1 MTTKPILNIGILA
14 HVDAGKT
21 SLTEQ
26 ILFEAGTLKNKGDV
40 NKGTAVSDFLE
51 VEKQRGISVIA
62 SHITFDYKDI
72 KFNIIDTPGHA
83 DFISEVER
91 SLIAVDVVLMV
102 ISAADGVQA
111 QTKVLWKLIEK
122 LGLPRII
129 IINKIDRIGVSIEDV
144 MSSINTEL
152 KAQTVCIQTV
162 ESEGTDNVAIQ
173 LMRDSEGLMPTE
185 TIVESVANVN
195 DDLLDKYLQG
205 EEFSSEYL
213 FKAYNQGVNNMDLF
227 PVLFSV
233 AKTGLGIPYI
243 LDELISLFAN
253 QEQSDGELSAVV
265 FKLEHHKDYGK
276 LAYLRVF
283 DGSIKKKQLVYNKTR
298 DIEEKVNLIKAVFS
312 NKLMDTDM
320 AQSGEIVA
328 ITGFSETMVGDV
340 LGHGILPRTFDFD
353 NQAVLTVEV
362 KAVDDNDY
370 FKLSEALAILDI
382 EDPRLQF
389 SWYKDEREYH
399 IKINGWIQIQILEQI
414 LKDRFSLE
422 TKFESPQVIYKET
435 PSKAGFG
442 KGDYTMPKPC
452 WAVIKLKIEPA
463 ERGSGIIYS
472 SKVGVNDALL
482 RYQKEVERTIPR
494 ALEQG
499 IKGWEVTDLK
509 ITLET
514 AQDHVMHSRAGDFV
528 IVTPMAVMNGLQELG
543 TDLLEPIMA
552 FEINAPDDLLGQISG
567 DLHKMRAEFNQPMFD
582 GNDVRITGK
591 IPAATS
597 LEYPVQLASRSG
609 GKANIQMQFCCYK
622 KVDVELGN
630 IREYK
635 GISPLDRAKY
645 ILKVR
650 NAIQ

>member
-253 QEQSDGELSAVV
+253 EKQRDGELSAVV

-283 DGSIKKKQLVYNKTR
+283 DGS
-298 DIEEKVNLIKAVFS
+298 
-312 NKLMDTDM
+312 
-320 AQSGEIVA
+320 
-328 ITGFSETMVGDV
+328 
-340 LGHGILPRTFDFD
+340 
-353 NQAVLTVEV
+353 
-362 KAVDDNDY
+362 
-370 FKLSEALAILDI
+370 
-382 EDPRLQF
+382 
-389 SWYKDEREYH
+389 
-399 IKINGWIQIQILEQI
+399 
-414 LKDRFSLE
+414 
-422 TKFESPQVIYKET
+422 
-435 PSKAGFG
+435 
-442 KGDYTMPKPC
+442 
-452 WAVIKLKIEPA
+452 
-463 ERGSGIIYS
+463 
-472 SKVGVNDALL
+472 
-482 RYQKEVERTIPR
+482 
-494 ALEQG
+494 
-499 IKGWEVTDLK
+499 
-509 ITLET
+509 
-514 AQDHVMHSRAGDFV
+514 
-528 IVTPMAVMNGLQELG
+528 
-543 TDLLEPIMA
+543 
-552 FEINAPDDLLGQISG
+552 
-567 DLHKMRAEFNQPMFD
+567 
-582 GNDVRITGK
+582 
-591 IPAATS
+591 
-597 LEYPVQLASRSG
+597 
-609 GKANIQMQFCCYK
+609 
-622 KVDVELGN
+622 
-630 IREYK
+630 
-635 GISPLDRAKY
+635 
-645 ILKVR
+645 
-650 NAIQ
+650 